1 METNDRT
8 AFQKQKETMI
18 NDIALGLEQVINNM
32 NVLNKNLE
40 SVIAIGKEFENVSS
54 LWKNF
59 NRAIITSASDEDLN
73 VLPANNEQ
81 NS

>member
-8 AFQKQKETMI
+8 TFQKQKETMI

-40 SVIAIGKEFENVSS
+40 GVIAIGKEFENVSS

-81 NS
+81 GF